1 MNTILIGNDTTLS
14 APCCGAAQGK
24 HKAGHCGLPPRHEA
38 PPAEI
43 PAMGKPSKTRE
54 CPMEIHRIHPQN
66 WWFWPRYKKMAPW
79 YIVWA
84 VWDQK
89 SVFLYSG
96 PSVELN
102 RVASLTNYWRVWGKF
117 HASSGELNMMLLIRW
132 EDIAAWDQ
140 VRWKTLAVQ
149 SHSYFFIQENTARN
163 REVRIMIIW
172 ENRVWSSCSMFPLKM
187 TIWGVYVPRPHF
199 QTPFQKKDNFQRFHV
214 LGVRV
219 HQRCL
224 LSLTWTRAAK
234 PSDWWSFIIKNV
246 VDPTINHP

>member
-1 MNTILIGNDTTLS
+1 MTRHFRHLV
-14 APCCGAAQGK
+14 AAQLRGSIKQGTAVCRHGTK
-24 HKAGHCGLPPRHEA
+24 HHLRKSRPWESHQKPGNVPWKSIEFIRKTGGFDQDIKKWPPDTLFELFGIKN
-38 PPAEI
+38 P
-43 PAMGKPSKTRE
+43 
-54 CPMEIHRIHPQN
+54 
-66 WWFWPRYKKMAPW
+66 F
-79 YIVWA
+79 
-84 VWDQK
+84 
-89 SVFLYSG
+89 FLYSG